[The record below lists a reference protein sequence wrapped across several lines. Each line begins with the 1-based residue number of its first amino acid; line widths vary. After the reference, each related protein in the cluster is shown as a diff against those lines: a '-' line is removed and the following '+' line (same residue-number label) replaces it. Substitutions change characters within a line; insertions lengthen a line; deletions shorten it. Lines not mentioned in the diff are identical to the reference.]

1 MSFSAELVLET
12 SGIAVAP
19 PERIRSATIPI
30 LTTKP
35 SQTTQRVRRSN
46 VQGKMLYGKLTMALT
61 FHIKETSSNEEMSSE
76 SVDEQSTSSEREDE
90 IVSDQGSS
98 MRTESVIEE
107 VDEEGGE
114 GKKIDDGIIERKFST
129 VWF

>member
-1 MSFSAELVLET
+1 MSFSAELVLER

-35 SQTTQRVRRSN
+35 SQTTQRVRRSS
-46 VQGKMLYGKLTMALT
+46 VQGKRLYGKLTMALT
-61 FHIKETSSNEEMSSE
+61 FRIKETSFNEEMSSE

-90 IVSDQGSS
+90 IVSDQGS

-107 VDEEGGE
+107 DDEEGGE
-114 GKKIDDGIIERKFST
+114 GMKIDDGVIERKFST